1 MYAVPQTLLYHST
14 RPASREGPFKRRV
27 LNVYIFLKF
36 ILFFPNANNGA
47 VYPAISWHSSCRPWC
62 ALQLLQGWESA
73 LRVLWSGEGGGLF
86 QLGELV
92 SLLC

>member
-47 VYPAISWHSSCRPWC
+47 VYPAISWHSSCRLWC